1 MAGSSGA
8 ALKQVA
14 EVRDGRAGGAGG
26 CCGLFEQT
34 ASANKCG
41 QGSTAAF
48 TEVVG
53 GIKEVVAKERKR
65 WSAVSAPASLTLP
78 LQRGSVWLSD

>member
-14 EVRDGRAGGAGG
+14 EVRDGGAGGGGG

-78 LQRGSVWLSD
+78 PQRGSV

>member
-14 EVRDGRAGGAGG
+14 EVRDGGGGG

-65 WSAVSAPASLTLP
+65 WSAVSAPASLTFL
-78 LQRGSVWLSD
+78 LSVALFGEVIKAI

>member
-1 MAGSSGA
+1 MAGPVGVEGVA
-8 ALKQVA
+8 AYLSKQLQQTSV
-14 EVRDGRAGGAGG
+14 GR
-26 CCGLFEQT
+26 
-34 ASANKCG
+34 
-41 QGSTAAF
+41 GSTAAF